1 MLSSKFIKFPL
12 KTPNYSKN
20 LACYLYIKGL
30 RKKPFG
36 VMLIDQNGTYLG
48 MMELMPPAT
57 RKQLYSLLKSRIIDE
72 SEDFIQIEPIKC
84 RVKYRNLT
92 KNQLLRTPSFVEW
105 V

>member
-1 MLSSKFIKFPL
+1 MLPV
-12 KTPNYSKN
+12 Y
-20 LACYLYIKGL
+20 KGF
-30 RKKPFG
+30 KKKA
-36 VMLIDQNGTYLG
+36 VWRLLIDQNGTYLG

-105 V
+105 VELV